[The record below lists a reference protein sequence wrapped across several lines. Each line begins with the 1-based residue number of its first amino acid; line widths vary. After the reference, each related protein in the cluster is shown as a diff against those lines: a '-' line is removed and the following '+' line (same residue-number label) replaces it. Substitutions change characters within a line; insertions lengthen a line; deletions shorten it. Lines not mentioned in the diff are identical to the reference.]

1 MTKKMLMAVACLG
14 AAIGS
19 AQTMN
24 TLHVNLPVGAKVG
37 NVYLPAGGYSI
48 HELNNSVIE
57 ISSTDRN
64 GVNTFA
70 TVNSIMAP
78 NQKTADHNKVVLR
91 RDDNG
96 SGYQVQQIWLEGQDI
111 GFELMAAE

>member
-24 TLHVNLPVGAKVG
+24 TLHVNLPVAAKVG
-37 NVYLPAGGYSI
+37 NVSLPAGEYSI
-48 HELNNSVIE
+48 HEVTNSVIE
-57 ISSTDRN
+57 ITSENRN

-70 TVNSIMAP
+70 TVNSVTAP
-78 NQKTADHNKVVLR
+78 NQKTSDHSKVVLR
-91 RDDNG
+91 KDDN
-96 SGYQVQQIWLEGQDI
+96 GYQVQQIWIEGQDL
-111 GFELMAAE
+111 GFELTAAE

>member
-19 AQTMN
+19 AQSMN
-24 TLHVNLPVGAKVG
+24 TLHVNLPVAAKVG
-37 NVYLPAGGYSI
+37 NFSLPAGEYSI
-48 HELNNSVIE
+48 HELSNSVIE
-57 ISSTDRN
+57 ISSSDRK

-70 TVNSIMAP
+70 TVNSIVAP
-78 NQKTADHNKVVLR
+78 NQKTSDHTKVVLR
-91 RDDNG
+91 KDDN
-96 SGYQVQQIWLEGQDI
+96 GYQVQQIWFEGQEM

>member
-24 TLHVNLPVGAKVG
+24 TLHVNLPVAAKVG
-37 NVYLPAGGYSI
+37 NVSLPAGEYSI
-48 HELNNSVIE
+48 HEVTNSVIE
-57 ISSTDRN
+57 ITSDSRN

-70 TVNSIMAP
+70 TVNSITAP
-78 NQKTADHNKVVLR
+78 NQKTADHSKVVLR
-91 RDDNG
+91 KDDN
-96 SGYQVQQIWLEGQDI
+96 GYQVQQIWIEGQDL
-111 GFELMAAE
+111 GFELTAAE

>member
-24 TLHVNLPVGAKVG
+24 RLHVNLPFAAKVG
-37 NVYLPAGGYSI
+37 NVSLPAGEYSI
-48 HELNNSVIE
+48 HEVTNSVIE
-57 ISSTDRN
+57 ITSDSRN

-70 TVNSIMAP
+70 TVNSITTP
-78 NQKTADHNKVVLR
+78 NQKTADHSKVVLR
-91 RDDNG
+91 KDDN
-96 SGYQVQQIWLEGQDI
+96 GYQVQQIWIEGQDL
-111 GFELMAAE
+111 GFELTAAE

>member
-24 TLHVNLPVGAKVG
+24 TLHVNLPFAAKVG
-37 NVYLPAGGYSI
+37 NFSLPAGEYSI
-48 HELNNSVIE
+48 HELSDSVIE
-57 ISSTDRN
+57 ITSDSRN

-70 TVNSIMAP
+70 TVNSIVAP
-78 NQKTADHNKVVLR
+78 NQKTADHSKVVLR
-91 RDDNG
+91 KDGNG
-96 SGYQVQQIWLEGQDI
+96 Y
-111 GFELMAAE
+111 